1 MQSFHSACI
10 TVNRRFHTRSYIVDM
25 EKDFIQEMKE
35 ALSQGQNDILK
46 TLAANNENF
55 RQIIESVDPK
65 DFGDIAAD
73 DTDRKML
80 DFMGEKDM
88 KRMQL
93 IESALARIEQGKYG
107 KCIKCEKKIPE
118 DRLRAIPYA
127 LMCIECQTESE
138 RKKR

>member
-1 MQSFHSACI
+1 MG
-10 TVNRRFHTRSYIVDM
+10 N
-25 EKDFIQEMKE
+25 DFYQEMKQSLYDCRAE
-35 ALSQGQNDILK
+35 IIK
-46 TLAANNENF
+46 TFVANNESF
-55 RQIIESVDPK
+55 KQIIESVDPK
-65 DFGDIAAD
+65 DFGDVASE

-80 DFMGEKDM
+80 ESMSEKDA

-107 KCIKCEKKIPE
+107 KCIKCGVKIPE

-127 LMCIECQTESE
+127 LMCIECQTETE

>member
-1 MQSFHSACI
+1 
-10 TVNRRFHTRSYIVDM
+10 M
-25 EKDFIQEMKE
+25 EKEFYQEMKQSLHE
-35 ALSQGQNDILK
+35 HRAEIIK
-46 TLAANNENF
+46 TFVANHESF

-65 DFGDIAAD
+65 DFGDIASE

-80 DFMGEKDM
+80 ESMNEKDA

-107 KCIKCEKKIPE
+107 KCIKCAKKILE

-127 LMCIECQTESE
+127 LMCIECQSAIE

>member
-1 MQSFHSACI
+1 
-10 TVNRRFHTRSYIVDM
+10 M

-107 KCIKCEKKIPE
+107 KCIKCEKMIPE

-127 LMCIECQTESE
+127 LMCIECQTVSE

>member
-1 MQSFHSACI
+1 MGNEF
-10 TVNRRFHTRSYIVDM
+10 Y
-25 EKDFIQEMKE
+25 QEMKQSLHNCHAE
-35 ALSQGQNDILK
+35 IVK
-46 TLAANNENF
+46 TFVANNESF
-55 RQIIESVDPK
+55 KQIIESVDPK
-65 DFGDIAAD
+65 DFGDIASE

-80 DFMGEKDM
+80 ECMGEKDI

-107 KCIKCEKKIPE
+107 KCIKCGKKIPE

-127 LMCIECQTESE
+127 LMCIECQTASE

>member
-1 MQSFHSACI
+1 MGNEF
-10 TVNRRFHTRSYIVDM
+10 Y
-25 EKDFIQEMKE
+25 QEMKQSLHNCRAE
-35 ALSQGQNDILK
+35 IVK
-46 TLAANNENF
+46 TFVANNESF
-55 RQIIESVDPK
+55 KQIIESVDPK
-65 DFGDIAAD
+65 DFGDIASE

-80 DFMGEKDM
+80 ECMGEKDI

-107 KCIKCEKKIPE
+107 KCIKCGKKIPE

-127 LMCIECQTESE
+127 LMCIECQTASE

>member
-1 MQSFHSACI
+1 
-10 TVNRRFHTRSYIVDM
+10 M
-25 EKDFIQEMKE
+25 EKDFHQEMKQSLHDCRAE
-35 ALSQGQNDILK
+35 IIK
-46 TLAANNENF
+46 TFVANSESF
-55 RQIIESVDPK
+55 KQIIESVDPK
-65 DFGDIAAD
+65 DFGDIASE

-80 DFMGEKDM
+80 ESMSEKDS

-107 KCIKCEKKIPE
+107 KCVKCAKKIPE

-127 LMCIECQTESE
+127 LMCIECQTATE

>member
-1 MQSFHSACI
+1 MGNEF
-10 TVNRRFHTRSYIVDM
+10 Y
-25 EKDFIQEMKE
+25 QEMKQSLHNCRAE
-35 ALSQGQNDILK
+35 IVK
-46 TLAANNENF
+46 TFVANNESF
-55 RQIIESVDPK
+55 KQINESVDPK
-65 DFGDIAAD
+65 DFGDIASE

-80 DFMGEKDM
+80 ECMGEKDI

-107 KCIKCEKKIPE
+107 KCIKCGKKIPE

-127 LMCIECQTESE
+127 LMCIECQTASK

>member
-1 MQSFHSACI
+1 
-10 TVNRRFHTRSYIVDM
+10 M
-25 EKDFIQEMKE
+25 EKDFYQEMKQSLHDCRSE
-35 ALSQGQNDILK
+35 IIK
-46 TLAANNENF
+46 TFVANSENF

-65 DFGDIAAD
+65 DFGDIASE

-80 DFMGEKDM
+80 ECMGEKDA

-107 KCIKCEKKIPE
+107 KCIKCGKKIPE
-118 DRLRAIPYA
+118 DRLRAIPYV
-127 LMCIECQTESE
+127 LMCIECQTASE

>member
-1 MQSFHSACI
+1 MGNEF
-10 TVNRRFHTRSYIVDM
+10 Y
-25 EKDFIQEMKE
+25 QEMKQSLHNCRAE
-35 ALSQGQNDILK
+35 IVK
-46 TLAANNENF
+46 TFVANNESF
-55 RQIIESVDPK
+55 KQIIESVDPK
-65 DFGDIAAD
+65 DFGDIASE

-80 DFMGEKDM
+80 EFMGEKDI

-107 KCIKCEKKIPE
+107 KCIKCGKKIPE

-127 LMCIECQTESE
+127 LMCIECQTASE

>member
-1 MQSFHSACI
+1 MGNEF
-10 TVNRRFHTRSYIVDM
+10 Y
-25 EKDFIQEMKE
+25 QEMKQSLHNCRAE
-35 ALSQGQNDILK
+35 IVK
-46 TLAANNENF
+46 TFVANNESF
-55 RQIIESVDPK
+55 KQIIESVDPK
-65 DFGDIAAD
+65 DFGDIASE

-80 DFMGEKDM
+80 ECMGEKDI

-107 KCIKCEKKIPE
+107 KCIKCSKKIPE

-127 LMCIECQTESE
+127 LMCIECQTASE

>member
-1 MQSFHSACI
+1 
-10 TVNRRFHTRSYIVDM
+10 M
-25 EKDFIQEMKE
+25 EKEFYQEMKQSLHE
-35 ALSQGQNDILK
+35 RRAEIIK
-46 TLAANNENF
+46 TFVANNESF
-55 RQIIESVDPK
+55 KQIIESVDPK
-65 DFGDIAAD
+65 DFGDIASE

-80 DFMGEKDM
+80 ESMSEKDT

-107 KCIKCEKKIPE
+107 KCIKCAKKIPS

-127 LMCIECQTESE
+127 LMCIECQSATE